1 MTFNKQQLIDV
12 MKQNDICDALEF
24 VECKTPSDCVDLCSR
39 VKHKNG
45 DFIRLRRLSFR
56 HEERVLAAYARQT
69 SRAGKMVE
77 CAIAASDSSD
87 VVGASDYCIKIRLA
101 NEAIFKFIYN
111 EELEAY
117 ASSILYKVNGI
128 QFSMS
133 NECEDD
139 LLEATYR
146 AAKLI
151 DSTNKMI
158 QCNSDNST
166 RVTDL
171 VNERLK
177 ELNCKS
183 DNDSSYIGSVVK
195 ELADKY
201 DKGDRS

>member
-1 MTFNKQQLIDV
+1 MTFNKQRLIEV
-12 MKQNDICDALEF
+12 MKQNDIYDTLEF
-24 VECKTPSDCVDLCSR
+24 VICKSIPDCVDLCSR
-39 VKHKNG
+39 IKHKNG

-56 HEERVLAAYARQT
+56 HEERVLAEYARKT
-69 SRAGKMVE
+69 SRVGKMVE

-101 NEAIFKFIYN
+101 NEAIFKFFYN
-111 EELEAY
+111 EALETY
-117 ASSILYKVNGI
+117 ASSLLYDGNGV

-146 AAKLI
+146 AAELI
-151 DSTNKMI
+151 DSANKMI
-158 QCNSDNST
+158 QCNSNNST

-171 VNERLK
+171 VDRRLTAINVGSSSK
-177 ELNCKS
+177 P
-183 DNDSSYIGSVVK
+183 SYIGSVVK

-201 DKGDRS
+201 GKGDKS

>member
-1 MTFNKQQLIDV
+1 MTFNKQRLIEV
-12 MKQNDICDALEF
+12 MKQNDIYDTLEF
-24 VECKTPSDCVDLCSR
+24 VVCKTIPDCLDLCCR
-39 VKHKNG
+39 IKRKNG

-56 HEERVLAAYARQT
+56 HEERVLAEYARKT
-69 SRAGKMVE
+69 SRVGKMVE

-111 EELEAY
+111 EALETY
-117 ASSILYKVNGI
+117 ASSILYEGNGI

-139 LLEATYR
+139 LLEATYH
-146 AAKLI
+146 AAELI
-151 DSTNKMI
+151 DSANKMI
-158 QCNSDNST
+158 QCSSDNRT

-201 DKGDRS
+201 DKGDD

>member
-1 MTFNKQQLIDV
+1 MTFNKQRLIEV
-12 MKQNDICDALEF
+12 MKQNDIYDTLEF
-24 VECKTPSDCVDLCSR
+24 VICKSIPDCVDLCSR
-39 VKHKNG
+39 IKRKNG

-56 HEERVLAAYARQT
+56 HEERVLAEYSRKT
-69 SRAGKMVE
+69 SRVGKMIE

-87 VVGASDYCIKIRLA
+87 VDGVSDYCVKIRLA

-111 EELEAY
+111 EALETY
-117 ASSILYKVNGI
+117 ASSILYEGNGI

-133 NECEDD
+133 NECEDG

-146 AAKLI
+146 AAELI
-151 DSTNKMI
+151 DRVNKMI
-158 QCNSDNST
+158 QRSSDNST

-201 DKGDRS
+201 DKGDKS